1 MFWKLSNTHKQHPRL
16 LDRLPNHYVA
26 CIRYWVYVP
35 LFKIRHNFNFVF
47 QRSNHL
53 LFKLLHIFSIIFI
66 YLLHLKDML
75 STWVVIFLAIVHSF
89 DFVFQRCHLLEIL
102 ADSSVLALFRHSFS
116 VLQIE
121 FWFQSVS
128 FPFFNDWHPWCRIG
142 SSGVNAFNV
151 FARVGQCWHQILGVD
166 VILSYK

>member
-16 LDRLPNHYVA
+16 LDRLPNRYVA
-26 CIRYWVYVP
+26 CIIYWVYVP
-35 LFKIRHNFNFVF
+35 LFKIRHTFNFVF

-166 VILSYK
+166 VI